1 MPADLTAEIHQAPD
15 DRAAWDTWFREI
27 YPRVLYLVARRASG
41 DVELAEE
48 ATQGAIER
56 YLRYRAYERVDSDP
70 AAIAYLARTAF
81 RLMIDERRRQHR
93 ESATSEELLTA
104 RGPHATIDEDAYDL
118 RSLLRHVSENE
129 RQVLEMVLEGYSV
142 REISEALGIGYSTVG
157 MRVHRAKAKLKAR
170 MEQM

>member
-1 MPADLTAEIHQAPD
+1 M
-15 DRAAWDTWFREI
+15 
-27 YPRVLYLVARRASG
+27 ARRASG

-56 YLRYRAYERVDSDP
+56 FLRYRAYERVDSDP
-70 AAIAYLARTAF
+70 AAIAYLVRTAF

-93 ESATSEELLTA
+93 ESTTSEGMLAA

-118 RSLLRHVSENE
+118 RSLLRYVSKHE
-129 RQVLEMVLEGYSV
+129 RQVLEGHSV

-157 MRVHRAKAKLKAR
+157 MRIHRAKARLKAR
-170 MEQM
+170 VEEK